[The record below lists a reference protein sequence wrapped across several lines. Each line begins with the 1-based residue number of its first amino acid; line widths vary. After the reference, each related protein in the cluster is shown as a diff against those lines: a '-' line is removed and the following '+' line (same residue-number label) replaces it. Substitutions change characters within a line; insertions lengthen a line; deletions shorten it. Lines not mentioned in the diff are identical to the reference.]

1 VAPEAATGGPIA
13 AVADGDTIAIDIEK
27 RRIDMALS
35 DEEIVR
41 RLSQWKAPAPRYT
54 RGVFSKY
61 AALVS
66 SASEGA
72 VTFVKS

>member
-1 VAPEAATGGPIA
+1 MEVSDAEIQKRLAA
-13 AVADGDTIAIDIEK
+13 
-27 RRIDMALS
+27 
-35 DEEIVR
+35 
-41 RLSQWKAPAPRYT
+41 WKAPAPHYR

-61 AALVS
+61 TALVS